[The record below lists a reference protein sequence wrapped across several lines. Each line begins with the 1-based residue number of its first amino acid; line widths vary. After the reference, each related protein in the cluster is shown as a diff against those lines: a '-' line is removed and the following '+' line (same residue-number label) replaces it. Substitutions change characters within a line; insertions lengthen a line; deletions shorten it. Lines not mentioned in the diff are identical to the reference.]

1 MKKAMINCLK
11 FLAAATG
18 LLFAA
23 EQQAA
28 ACTIFKLHDTSQTL
42 VAHGFDWDT
51 GKGHIVINKR
61 GLEKSAIAALIGS
74 ENPVRWRSR
83 FGSLAIGWVG
93 QDMPT
98 IGVNEKGFLAA
109 SLMLEGSRFPDSD
122 PADPQ
127 PTISQVHVK
136 QYLLDTC
143 GSVEEALAVLAQ
155 TRIMSTSRYGIHY
168 FLADAGGNAA
178 TVDMLDGRMHIHHGS
193 DLPVPALTNSAY
205 TVGIASLQS
214 GAATDRKTDVYG
226 IATSE
231 VRFASAARSIE
242 AFAAR
247 ESGDDVA
254 WTYTELDKVKK
265 ASTQW
270 QSVFDLREHRLYLRT
285 YGNLEVRTIDLD
297 DFDLSCTTPALYRDL
312 DASPGPFLTLDRA
325 SRATLAT
332 NANRILRLDQTKIDI
347 IVDNPESLVCLGGQ
361 Q

>member
-1 MKKAMINCLK
+1 MIKCRK
-11 FLAAATG
+11 FLAAATV
-18 LLFAA
+18 LLLAG
-23 EQQAA
+23 EQQAT
-28 ACTIFKLHDTSQTL
+28 ACTIFKLHDQSQTL

-51 GKGHIVINKR
+51 GKGHMVINKR
-61 GLEKSAIAALIGS
+61 GLEKSAIAAFIGA

-83 FGSLAIGWVG
+83 FGSLAISWVG

-109 SLMLEGSRFPDSD
+109 SLLLEGSRFPDSD
-122 PADPQ
+122 PADPRD
-127 PTISQVHVK
+127 TISQVHVK

-178 TVDMLDGRMHIHHGS
+178 TVDMLDGRMDIHHGS
-193 DLPVPALTNSAY
+193 DLPIPALTNSAY
-205 TVGIASLQS
+205 TVGLAALRS
-214 GAATDRKTDVYG
+214 GAATDRKSDVYG

-242 AFAAR
+242 AFPAR
-247 ESGDDVA
+247 DSGDDVA
-254 WTYTELDKVKK
+254 WAYAELDKVKK

-270 QSVFDLREHRLYLRT
+270 QSVFDLRQHRLYLRT
-285 YGNLEVRTIDLD
+285 YGNPEVRMVDLD
-297 DFDLSCTTPALYRDL
+297 DFDLRCSTPALYRDL
-312 DASPGPFLTLDRA
+312 EASSGSFLPLDRA

-332 NANRILRLDQTKIDI
+332 EANRMLRLDQAKVDI
-347 IVDNPESLVCLGGQ
+347 IVDNPESLVCQGGQ

>member
-1 MKKAMINCLK
+1 MIKCRI
-11 FLAAATG
+11 FLAAATV
-18 LLFAA
+18 LLLAA
-23 EQQAA
+23 EQQVT
-28 ACTIFKLHDTSQTL
+28 ACTIFELHDQSQTL

-61 GLEKSAIAALIGS
+61 GLEKSAITALIGA

-83 FGSLAIGWVG
+83 FGSLTIGWVG

-98 IGVNEKGFLAA
+98 IGVNEKGFLVA
-109 SLMLEGSRFPDSD
+109 SLMLQGSRFPDPIPGD
-122 PADPQ
+122 PRG
-127 PTISQVHVK
+127 TISQVHVK

-155 TRIMSTSRYGIHY
+155 IRIMSTSRYGIHY
-168 FLADAGGNAA
+168 FLADANGNAA
-178 TVDMLDGRMHIHHGS
+178 TVDMLDGQMEIHHGN
-193 DLPVPALTNSAY
+193 DLPIPALTNSAY
-205 TVGIASLQS
+205 TVGLAALKS

-254 WTYTELDKVKK
+254 WSYAELDKVKK
-265 ASTQW
+265 VNTQW
-270 QSVFDLREHRLYLRT
+270 QTVVDLRQHRLYLRT
-285 YGNLEVRTIDLD
+285 YDNPEVRMVDLD
-297 DFDLSCTTPALYRDL
+297 DFDLSCSTPALYRDL
-312 DASPGPFLTLDRA
+312 EASSGPFLPLDRT
-325 SRATLAT
+325 SRAALAT
-332 NANRILRLDQTKIDI
+332 EANRILRLDQAKVDI
-347 IVDNPESLVCLGGQ
+347 IVENPEGLVCRGEQ

>member
-1 MKKAMINCLK
+1 MKKAMIKGLK
-11 FLAAATG
+11 FLAAATV

-23 EQQAA
+23 EQQAT
-28 ACTIFKLHDTSQTL
+28 ACTIFELHDRSQTL

-51 GKGHIVINKR
+51 GKGHMVINKR
-61 GLEKSAIAALIGS
+61 GLEKSAIAALIGA

-83 FGSLAIGWVG
+83 FGSLTIGWVG

-109 SLMLEGSRFPDSD
+109 SLLLEGSRFPDSD
-122 PADPQ
+122 PADTRG
-127 PTISQVHVK
+127 TISQVHVK

-143 GSVEEALAVLAQ
+143 GSVEEALAVLDQ

-168 FLADAGGNAA
+168 FLADASGNAA

-193 DLPVPALTNSAY
+193 DLPIPALTNSAY
-205 TVGIASLQS
+205 TVGLAALKSS
-214 GAATDRKTDVYG
+214 AATDQKTDVYG

-242 AFAAR
+242 AFASR

-254 WTYTELDKVKK
+254 WAYAELDKVKK

-270 QSVFDLREHRLYLRT
+270 QSVFDLRQHRLYLRT
-285 YGNLEVRTIDLD
+285 YSNPEVRMVDLD
-297 DFDLSCTTPALYRDL
+297 DFDLSCSTPALYRDL
-312 DASPGPFLTLDRA
+312 EASSGPFLLLDRA

-332 NANRILRLDQTKIDI
+332 EANRILRLDQAKVDI
-347 IVDNPESLVCLGGQ
+347 IVDNPESLVCRGEQ

>member
-1 MKKAMINCLK
+1 MIK
-11 FLAAATG
+11 WRIFLAAATL

-28 ACTIFKLHDTSQTL
+28 ACTIFELHDQSRTL

-51 GKGHIVINKR
+51 GKGHMVINKR
-61 GLEKSAIAALIGS
+61 GLEKSAVFTGT

-83 FGSLAIGWVG
+83 FGSLTIGWVG
-93 QDMPT
+93 QDLPT
-98 IGVNEKGFLAA
+98 IGVNEKGFLNA
-109 SLMLEGSRFPDSD
+109 SLLLEGSRFPDSD
-122 PADPQ
+122 PADPRG
-127 PTISQVHVK
+127 TISPGHVQ

-155 TRIMSTSRYGIHY
+155 IRIISTSRYGIHY

-178 TVDMLDGRMHIHHGS
+178 TVDMLDGRMDIHHGS
-193 DLPVPALTNSAY
+193 DLPIPALTNSAY
-205 TVGIASLQS
+205 TVGLAALKSS
-214 GAATDRKTDVYG
+214 GAIDRKADVYG

-247 ESGDDVA
+247 ASGDDVA
-254 WTYTELDKVKK
+254 WAYAELDKVKK

-270 QSVFDLREHRLYLRT
+270 QSVFDLRQHRLFLRT
-285 YGNLEVRTIDLD
+285 YGNPEVRMVDLD
-297 DFDLSCTTPALYRDL
+297 DFDLSCSTPALYRDL
-312 DASPGPFLTLDRA
+312 EDSSGPFLLLDRA

-332 NANRILRLDQTKIDI
+332 EANRILRLDQAKVDI
-347 IVDNPESLVCLGGQ
+347 IVDNPESLVCREEQ

>member
-1 MKKAMINCLK
+1 MKKTMIRCRK
-11 FLAAATG
+11 FLAAAIV
-18 LLFAA
+18 LLFAVD
-23 EQQAA
+23 QQAT
-28 ACTIFKLHDTSQTL
+28 ACTIFELHDRSQTL

-51 GKGHIVINKR
+51 GKGHMVINKR
-61 GLEKSAIAALIGS
+61 GLEKSAVFTGA

-83 FGSLAIGWVG
+83 FGSLTIGWVG
-93 QDMPT
+93 QDLPT
-98 IGVNEKGFLAA
+98 IGVNEKGFLNA
-109 SLMLEGSRFPDSD
+109 SLLLEGSRFPDSD
-122 PADPQ
+122 PADPRG
-127 PTISQVHVK
+127 TISPGHVQ

-155 TRIMSTSRYGIHY
+155 IRIISTSRFGIHY

-178 TVDMLDGRMHIHHGS
+178 TVDMLDGRMDIHHGS
-193 DLPVPALTNSAY
+193 DLPIPALTNSAY
-205 TVGIASLQS
+205 TVGLAALKS

-254 WTYTELDKVKK
+254 WAYAELDKVKK

-270 QSVFDLREHRLYLRT
+270 QSVFDLRQHRLYLRT
-285 YGNLEVRTIDLD
+285 YGNPEVRMVDLD
-297 DFDLSCTTPALYRDL
+297 DFDLNCSTPALYRDL
-312 DASPGPFLTLDRA
+312 DASSGPFLLLDRA

-332 NANRILRLDQTKIDI
+332 EANRILRLDQAKVDL
-347 IVDNPESLVCLGGQ
+347 IVDNPESLVCRE
-361 Q
+361 